1 MTDSDNHDELTDD
14 TDDRWEPAHPP
25 IVSPDEWRAARKEL
39 LIDEKAYTRAGD
51 ALSARRRR
59 LPMVAVT
66 ERYGFRGFDGPVTL
80 RDMFGEH
87 RQLIVY
93 HFMFDPSWE
102 TGCSSCT
109 HLSDEVGPGHLAH
122 LADSDTAY
130 AAISR
135 APIEKIVR
143 YRTERGWTFPWYS
156 SYGTTFNHD
165 FHVTLDPSVAP
176 VEYNFKDRAEL
187 EVLGHHFD
195 DGGSSELPGISTFV
209 RLGDDIFHTYSTFAR
224 GAESIG
230 GSHYL
235 LDLTVF
241 GRQQSFEE
249 SPAGWP
255 QQPTYGDV
263 AES

>member
-1 MTDSDNHDELTDD
+1 MTDTHTDD
-14 TDDRWEPAHPP
+14 TDDINDARHPGHPP
-25 IVSPDEWRAARKEL
+25 IVSHDDWRAARIAL
-39 LIDEKAYTRAGD
+39 LADEKAYTRAGD

-66 ERYGFRGFDGPVTL
+66 EPYDFRGPDGAATL
-80 RDMFGEH
+80 RDMFGDH

-102 TGCSSCT
+102 AGCPSCT

-130 AAISR
+130 VAISR
-135 APIEKIVR
+135 APIEKIQR

-156 SYGTTFNHD
+156 SFGTSFNHD

-187 EVLGHHFD
+187 EALGHEFD
-195 DGGSSELPGISTFV
+195 DGDSSELPGISTFM

-235 LDLTVF
+235 LDLTVY
-241 GRQQSFEE
+241 GRQQTFED
-249 SPAGWP
+249 SPTGWP

-263 AES
+263 TES